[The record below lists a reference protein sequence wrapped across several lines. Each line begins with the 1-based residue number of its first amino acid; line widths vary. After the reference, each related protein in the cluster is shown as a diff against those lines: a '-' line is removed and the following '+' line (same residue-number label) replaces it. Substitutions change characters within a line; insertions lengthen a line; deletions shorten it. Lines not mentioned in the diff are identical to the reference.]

1 MACRRKYV
9 VLDCSDFHNL
19 LIGTCILEIE
29 CLESL
34 YPSKLF
40 CRQDQ
45 EMIMTLLCDCDAS
58 SSDSSSSE
66 EDDLE
71 LLLFN
76 VLETSER
83 FVGPRINLEDLTC
96 RECEQMFRFVISLL

>member
-66 EDDLE
+66 EDDLRTTT
-71 LLLFN
+71 LQRVGN
-76 VLETSER
+76 VGA
-83 FVGPRINLEDLTC
+83 FC
-96 RECEQMFRFVISLL
+96 RP